1 MNNNYDSDVEKT
13 LRKLAVESLDDS
25 IEHLDASTLS
35 RLNQARHNALVQA
48 GRPGLFNTQWF
59 KAGTFVVLLVTVI
72 NGWLFYSTP
81 EVQQQMNTDDF
92 ELIMASEDFELMQEL
107 DFVAWMIEQEH
118 AS

>member
-1 MNNNYDSDVEKT
+1 MNDNHDSGMEKT
-13 LRKLAVESLDDS
+13 LRKLIVESLDDS

-35 RLNQARHNALVQA
+35 RLNQARHKAMTQA
-48 GRPGLFNTQWF
+48 SQPGLFNSQWF
-59 KAGTFVVLLVTVI
+59 KAGTFVVLMVTVI
-72 NGWLFYSTP
+72 NGWLFFSTP

-92 ELIMASEDFELMQEL
+92 ELIIASEDFELMQDL